1 MLAVVVQFYPWLK
14 LYFPL
19 FMGMAIYDIV
29 SETRKIIIISTKDK
43 KKIKNNITYAC
54 ISFSYNPQCIKKRR
68 VPQQNT
74 K

>member
-19 FMGMAIYDIV
+19 FMGMVIYDIE

-43 KKIKNNITYAC
+43 KIKNITYAC

>member
-1 MLAVVVQFYPWLK
+1 
-14 LYFPL
+14 
-19 FMGMAIYDIV
+19 MGMVIYDIE

-43 KKIKNNITYAC
+43 KKIKHNITYAC
-54 ISFSYNPQCIKKRR
+54 KSFSYNPQCIKKRR

>member
-19 FMGMAIYDIV
+19 FMGMAIYDIE

-43 KKIKNNITYAC
+43 KKKLRTTLPMHVYLFLTILN
-54 ISFSYNPQCIKKRR
+54 
-68 VPQQNT
+68 V
-74 K
+74 

>member
-19 FMGMAIYDIV
+19 FMGMAIYDIE
-29 SETRKIIIISTKDK
+29 SETRKIIIISTKD